1 MHVAINSSGF
11 MHNVPVGNSNKH
23 IFKFS
28 KFQSL
33 LIHLSHYCSLR
44 TITHPVAAHRDLIA
58 LPSINIKILIMNC
71 LY

>member
-33 LIHLSHYCSLR
+33 
-44 TITHPVAAHRDLIA
+44 
-58 LPSINIKILIMNC
+58 
-71 LY
+71 